1 MTEKINYGLETIL
14 LVDDEQD
21 LLDSLKRHFEV
32 EGLSVQTCSSAESAL
47 QLIQEKNFN
56 IIMTDIKM
64 PGMDGVELLRAIK
77 DMNPLCNVMI
87 MTAYSNMSYLLDCFS
102 AGACDYFA
110 KPFQDMDEVIK
121 AVKTAISRVGRW
133 KEGMGF
139 GGFKGTP

>member
-1 MTEKINYGLETIL
+1 MKDGMISNERIL
-14 LVDDEQD
+14 LVDDEIE
-21 LLDSLKRHFEV
+21 LLEGLKRHFEV
-32 EGLSVQTCSSAESAL
+32 EGLKVETCSSAESAL
-47 QLIQEKNFN
+47 KLVQEKNFN

-110 KPFQDMDEVIK
+110 KPFQDMDEVID
-121 AVKTAISRVGRW
+121 ALKTAIERVTRW
-133 KEGMGF
+133 KKGMGF